1 MSARG
6 VLPAGR
12 RWRRG
17 FASLQRAGGV
27 GAVAVLLACSRP
39 APPQSR
45 PAPRAQPSA
54 RAAAASPP
62 RGGPEAE
69 PDAGADGA
77 GGVAPG
83 SVERPGLSPLV
94 APAPFVELEV
104 PGHGAAVVSLPL
116 GAAAPRPLLV
126 ATHGN
131 YDRPDWTCAVWR
143 EVVGND
149 AFVLCPRGA
158 ARPDPPALSD
168 PRYHYLTNQHLERE
182 IEQGLASLATAFP
195 DRVAPPPH
203 AFAGFSQGA
212 IMGVAILG
220 RRPEWFDR
228 AVLIEGGFD
237 RWTSAKVAAF
247 AAAGGR
253 RVLFAC
259 GQWDCERGA
268 RAAIRWF
275 EAAGLEAR
283 VVFAKGAGHSY
294 GGELSELIGGE
305 WAWFRGEDERWT
317 TGAPAP
323 ASP

>member
-1 MSARG
+1 
-6 VLPAGR
+6 
-12 RWRRG
+12 
-17 FASLQRAGGV
+17 V
-27 GAVAVLLACSRP
+27 GAAAVLLACSRP
-39 APPQSR
+39 APPRSR
-45 PAPRAQPSA
+45 LASGAGPPSAAAAAPSA
-54 RAAAASPP
+54 RARREAAP
-62 RGGPEAE
+62 
-69 PDAGADGA
+69 AGSAGGA
-77 GGVAPG
+77 GGAEPGGVA
-83 SVERPGLSPLV
+83 RPGLPPLA
-94 APAPFVELEV
+94 APAPLVDLEV
-104 PGHGAAVVSLPL
+104 SGHGDAVVSLPL
-116 GAAAPRPLLV
+116 GATAPKPLLV

-143 EVVGND
+143 EVVGDD

-158 ARPDPPALSD
+158 VRPDPPALSD

-182 IEQGLASLATAFP
+182 IEQALASLGAAFP

-237 RWTSAKVAAF
+237 RWSSAKVAAF

-294 GGELSELIGGE
+294 GGEISELIWGE
-305 WAWFRGEDERWT
+305 WAWFVGDDGRWA
-317 TGAPAP
+317 TGAPALAP
-323 ASP
+323 P